1 MAVHGNND
9 NFLGTVR
16 GRLGYAV
23 DRALFYVTGGLA
35 YGGNGGSGS
44 VTYYPSGGGPY
55 AYTSSGNNSNVGYA
69 VGGGLEYAF
78 TPNWTARIEYLFV
91 DRGNKN
97 TTYSA
102 PAGAPIGHPSSR
114 PTTIRTISSVSV

>member
-1 MAVHGNND
+1 MPAGAATPYFVALHGNND

-23 DRALFYVTGGLA
+23 GRALFYVTGGLA
-35 YGGNGGSGS
+35 YGGNTGGGS
-44 VTYYPSGGGPY
+44 VTYYPTAGGPF

-78 TPNWTARIEYLFV
+78 TPNWSGRVEYLY
-91 DRGNKN
+91 RR
-97 TTYSA
+97 
-102 PAGAPIGHPSSR
+102 SR
-114 PTTIRTISSVSV
+114 QQGT